1 MGKKLFNSSIVYFIG
16 MALVIVGLILPIVKV
31 MGQTPNAFKFLDFKN
46 FGTSTV
52 AILLVCIGAALG
64 LVFSILNMASG
75 RNKLVALAISLCGG
89 VILLLLLTGVLSDS
103 SLGGKIWRAAGK
115 GFIKHAYIGFYVI
128 LAGWICAIYGWVT
141 GK

>member
-1 MGKKLFNSSIVYFIG
+1 MGKKLLNSSVVYFIG
-16 MALVIVGLILPIVKV
+16 MALIIIGLLCPIVKV

-52 AILLVCIGAALG
+52 GILLILIGAALG
-64 LVFSILNMASG
+64 VLFALLNMSSST
-75 RNKLVALAISLCGG
+75 NKLIALAISIAGG
-89 VILLLLLTGVLSDS
+89 VILVLLLTGVLSDS

-115 GFIKHAYIGFYVI
+115 SFIKHAYIGFYVVI
-128 LAGWICAIYGWVT
+128 VGWLCAIYGWAT

>member
-1 MGKKLFNSSIVYFIG
+1 MGKKLLNSSVVYFIG
-16 MALVIVGLILPIVKV
+16 MALIIVGLLCPIVKV

-52 AILLVCIGAALG
+52 GILLVLIGAVLG
-64 LVFSILNMASG
+64 VLFSVLNMSS
-75 RNKLVALAISLCGG
+75 RTNKLIALAISLAGG

-103 SLGGKIWRAAGK
+103 SFGGKIWRAVGK
-115 GFIKHAYIGFYVI
+115 SFIKHAFIGFYLI
-128 LAGWICAIYGWVT
+128 LAGWVLSIYGWLT

>member
-1 MGKKLFNSSIVYFIG
+1 MGKKLLNSSVVYFIG
-16 MALVIVGLILPIVKV
+16 MALIIVGLLCPIVKV

-52 AILLVCIGAALG
+52 AILLILIGAVLGVIFAL
-64 LVFSILNMASG
+64 LNMSSKN
-75 RNKLVALAISLCGG
+75 NKLIALAITLAGG
-89 VILLLLLTGVLSDS
+89 IIMLLLLTGVLSDS

-115 GFIKHAYIGFYVI
+115 SFIKHAFIGFYLI
-128 LAGWICAIYGWVT
+128 LAGWIVAIYGWAT